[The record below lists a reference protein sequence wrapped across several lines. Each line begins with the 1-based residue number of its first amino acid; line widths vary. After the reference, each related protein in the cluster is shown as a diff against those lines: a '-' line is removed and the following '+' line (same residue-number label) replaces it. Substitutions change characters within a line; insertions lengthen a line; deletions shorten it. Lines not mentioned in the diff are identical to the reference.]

1 MKKTIKLVSILLLA
15 MLVVV
20 SCSPEKTMDGKTAA
34 TKKQMTSTEYSNNR
48 EAIRSVTVVE
58 AYAVANSDAAVSDSR
73 GFSEDGLVYTF
84 DGPEKVSTSE
94 IIAKLEEK
102 ATNTS
107 SDAEKAFYASLS
119 ASLPKNYEVSVE
131 KNSFVRY
138 KIDANG
144 IKVVSSLD
152 IKIIIDGKTIEIEK
166 DRDDKWIEIDG
177 TFFDDTDLEKMLDAA
192 EDAAESIEEFFNN
205 LKIDL
210 TELRAL
216 IEGKAQEIKDG
227 DFGKDAKATGS
238 YSFSFNNKVKV
249 FVANFNYEYFEV
261 DEEEEKI
268 KVEGTISFNFNTLE
282 EAFSALFS
290 EDGFEKFIE
299 KSKDTIDVKLS
310 VNGMEVWADAFLDE
324 LD

>member
-84 DGPEKVSTSE
+84 DGTEKVSTSE

-107 SDAEKAFYASLS
+107 SDAEKTFYASLS

-166 DRDDKWIEIDG
+166 DADDKWIEIGG
-177 TFFDDTDLEKMLDAA
+177 TFFDDTELEKMLDAA
-192 EDAAESIEEFFNN
+192 EDAAEAIEDFFDNLSKITIDFNTLVSGEAQKFSIKVMDDGEIEA
-205 LKIDL
+205 K
-210 TELRAL
+210 
-216 IEGKAQEIKDG
+216 IEGSTT
-227 DFGKDAKATGS
+227 F
-238 YSFSFNNKVKV
+238 
-249 FVANFNYEYFEV
+249 
-261 DEEEEKI
+261 KI
-268 KVEGTISFNFNTLE
+268 TDDKKLSTSFNFTYIEYDDGKE
-282 EAFSALFS
+282 EDKFDISASLKMNLNPMS
-290 EDGFEKFIE
+290 LVDIKL
-299 KSKDTIDVKLS
+299 KDIADVK
-310 VNGMEVWADAFLDE
+310 VTINGMEVWADAFLDE

>member
-58 AYAVANSDAAVSDSR
+58 AYAVAN
-73 GFSEDGLVYTF
+73 
-84 DGPEKVSTSE
+84 PELAESATRALSGEQVLRFKEETEISTSE
-94 IIAKLEEK
+94 IIKKL
-102 ATNTS
+102 NTLAS
-107 SDAEKAFYASLS
+107 AEGTTEAAKAFYTSL
-119 ASLPKNYEVSVE
+119 ADSLPADFKASV
-131 KNSFVRY
+131 KSDSFVKY
-138 KIDANG
+138 SIDETG
-144 IKVVSSLD
+144 VKTITSLD
-152 IKIIIDGKTIEIEK
+152 ITIKIGDKTIEIEK

-177 TFFDDTDLEKMLDAA
+177 TFFDDTELEKMLDAA

-210 TELRAL
+210 TGLRAL

-238 YSFSFNNKVKV
+238 YSFSFKDKV
-249 FVANFNYEYFEV
+249 FVANFDYEYFEV
-261 DEEEEKI
+261 GEEDE
-268 KVEGTISFNFNTLE
+268 KVKVDGTISFNFESLDD
-282 EAFSALFS
+282 AFKALFGLD
-290 EDGFEKFIE
+290 EDKFEEFI
-299 KSKDTIDVKLS
+299 KSAKDTIDVKIS

>member
-84 DGPEKVSTSE
+84 DGTEKVSTSE

-107 SDAEKAFYASLS
+107 SDAEKKFYASLS

-166 DRDDKWIEIDG
+166 DADDKWIEIGG
-177 TFFDDTDLEKMLDAA
+177 TFFDDTELEKMLDAA
-192 EDAAESIEEFFNN
+192 EDAAEAIEDFFDN
-205 LKIDL
+205 LSKITIDFDTL
-210 TELRAL
+210 VSGDAQKFKIEVKDGSELEAT
-216 IEGKAQEIKDG
+216 IEGSTT
-227 DFGKDAKATGS
+227 F
-238 YSFSFNNKVKV
+238 
-249 FVANFNYEYFEV
+249 
-261 DEEEEKI
+261 KI
-268 KVEGTISFNFNTLE
+268 TDDKKLSTSFNFTYIEYDDGKE
-282 EAFSALFS
+282 EDKFDISASLKMNLNPMS
-290 EDGFEKFIE
+290 LVDIKL
-299 KSKDTIDVKLS
+299 KDIADVK
-310 VNGMEVWADAFLDE
+310 VTINGMEVWADAFLDE

>member
-84 DGPEKVSTSE
+84 DGTEKVSTSE

-152 IKIIIDGKTIEIEK
+152 IKIIIDGKKIEIEK
-166 DRDDKWIEIDG
+166 DADDNWLENDG
-177 TFFDDTDLEKMLDAA
+177 TLFDDTELEKMLTAA

-210 TELRAL
+210 PGLRAL

-227 DFGKDAKATGS
+227 DFGQDAKATGS
-238 YSFSFNNKVKV
+238 YSFSFKDHV
-249 FVANFNYEYFEV
+249 FVANFDYEYFEV
-261 DEEEEKI
+261 DEEDEKI
-268 KVEGTISFNFNTLE
+268 KVDGTISFNFNSLE

-290 EDGFEKFIE
+290 VDGFEKFIE

>member
-58 AYAVANSDAAVSDSR
+58 AYAIANSDAAVSDSR

-84 DGPEKVSTSE
+84 DGTEKVSTSE

-107 SDAEKAFYASLS
+107 SDAEKEFYASLS

-166 DRDDKWIEIDG
+166 DADDKWIEIGG
-177 TFFDDTDLEKMLDAA
+177 TFFDDTELEKMLDAA
-192 EDAAESIEEFFNN
+192 EDAAEAIEDFFDN
-205 LKIDL
+205 LSKITIDFDTL
-210 TELRAL
+210 VSGDAQKFKIEVKDGSELEAT
-216 IEGKAQEIKDG
+216 IEGSTTFKITD
-227 DFGKDAKATGS
+227 D
-238 YSFSFNNKVKV
+238 NKLS
-249 FVANFNYEYFEV
+249 
-261 DEEEEKI
+261 
-268 KVEGTISFNFNTLE
+268 TSFNFTYIEYDDGKE
-282 EAFSALFS
+282 EDKFDISASLKMNLNQMS
-290 EDGFEKFIE
+290 LVDIKL
-299 KSKDTIDVKLS
+299 KDIADVK
-310 VNGMEVWADAFLDE
+310 VTINGMEVWADAFLDE

>member
-34 TKKQMTSTEYSNNR
+34 TKKQMTSTEYSQNR

-84 DGPEKVSTSE
+84 DGTEKVSTSE

-107 SDAEKAFYASLS
+107 SDAEKEFYASLS

-166 DRDDKWIEIDG
+166 DADDKWIEIGG
-177 TFFDDTDLEKMLDAA
+177 TFFDDTELEKMLDAA
-192 EDAAESIEEFFNN
+192 EDAAEAIEDFFDN
-205 LKIDL
+205 LSKITIDFDTL
-210 TELRAL
+210 VSGDAQKFKIEVKDGSELEAT
-216 IEGKAQEIKDG
+216 IEGSTT
-227 DFGKDAKATGS
+227 F
-238 YSFSFNNKVKV
+238 
-249 FVANFNYEYFEV
+249 
-261 DEEEEKI
+261 KI
-268 KVEGTISFNFNTLE
+268 TDDKKLSTSFNFTYIEYDDGKE
-282 EAFSALFS
+282 EDKFDISASLKMNLNQMS
-290 EDGFEKFIE
+290 LVDIKL
-299 KSKDTIDVKLS
+299 KDIADVK
-310 VNGMEVWADAFLDE
+310 VTINGMEVWADAFLDE

>member
-84 DGPEKVSTSE
+84 DGTEKVSTSE

-107 SDAEKAFYASLS
+107 SDAEKEFYASLS

-166 DRDDKWIEIDG
+166 DADDKWIEIDG
-177 TFFDDTDLEKMLDAA
+177 TFFDDTELEKMLDAA

-205 LKIDL
+205 LKIDSTRL
-210 TELRAL
+210 QAL

-238 YSFSFNNKVKV
+238 YSFSFKDHV
-249 FVANFNYEYFEV
+249 FVANFDYEYFEV
-261 DEEEEKI
+261 DEEDEKI
-268 KVEGTISFNFNTLE
+268 KVDGTISFNFNSPK

-299 KSKDTIDVKLS
+299 KSKDTIDVKIS

>member
-1 MKKTIKLVSILLLA
+1 MKKTIKLVSILLLV

-34 TKKQMTSTEYSNNR
+34 TKKQMTSTEYSQNR
-48 EAIRSVTVVE
+48 EAIRSVSVVE
-58 AYAVANSDAAVSDSR
+58 AYAVANPKLAESATRALSGEQVLR
-73 GFSEDGLVYTF
+73 FKEET
-84 DGPEKVSTSE
+84 EVSTSE
-94 IIAKLEEK
+94 IIKKLNSLASAEETTE
-102 ATNTS
+102 A
-107 SDAEKAFYASLS
+107 AKAFYTSL
-119 ASLPKNYEVSVE
+119 ADSLPADFKASV
-131 KNSFVRY
+131 KSDSFVKY
-138 KIDANG
+138 SIDETG
-144 IKVVSSLD
+144 VKTITSLD
-152 IKIIIDGKTIEIEK
+152 ITIKIGDKTIEIEK

-210 TELRAL
+210 TGLRAL